1 MSWSGRIGESQG
13 FKGLEATGFIER
25 LSGRREKW
33 HRLAK
38 AVTRRFAGKWHC
50 LRKVR
55 WSG

>member
-50 LRKVR
+50 
-55 WSG
+55 